1 MSGEP
6 RVVVVGGGLAAVR
19 TAQTLRDLG
28 HSGELRILSAED
40 EAPYDRPPLSKGH
53 LSGALPDGKLAL
65 LPPERYAE
73 LDIGVELGREIVELD
88 AHARTVA
95 SADGSEWG
103 YDRLVVAT
111 GARARSLPVV
121 ADRPG
126 AGPLRTAADSRRLA
140 TAIRGGGR
148 IVVVGGGFIGLE
160 VAATARTAGCPVTVV
175 EMQPAP
181 LLGAVGAEV
190 AGWLQAR
197 HEASGVTFR
206 CGVGVTAAGESPDGA
221 ERLELSDGTVLT
233 ADAVVVGVGV
243 VRDVG
248 WLADAGLETADGLVC
263 DEHGRT
269 SRSDVFA
276 VGDVACRRRD
286 DALVPIAH
294 WTAAGTSARRA
305 AHALLGR
312 AVPDLPDDAFF
323 WSDQFGLRIQ
333 CAGAVEADSEL
344 VVVAGDMA
352 GDSFV
357 AQFRS
362 GGETTGVLAVNDAR
376 RFLQNRKALRTPVE
390 TTL

>member
-1 MSGEP
+1 MTAEP
-6 RVVVVGGGLAAVR
+6 RVVVVGGGLGAVR
-19 TAQTLRDLG
+19 TAQTVRDLG
-28 HSGELRILSAED
+28 HTGELRILSAEH
-40 EAPYDRPPLSKGH
+40 ETPYDRPPLSKDH
-53 LSGALPDGKLAL
+53 LSGALPDSGLAL
-65 LPPERYAE
+65 IPHETYTE
-73 LDIGVELGREIVELD
+73 LGIGLELGREIVGLD
-88 AHARTVA
+88 ADARVLTA
-95 SADGSEWG
+95 ADGSDWS

-111 GARARSLPVV
+111 GARARPLPVL

-126 AGPLRTAADSRRLA
+126 AGPLRTADDSRRLA
-140 TAIRGGGR
+140 GAIRAGGR

-175 EMQPAP
+175 EMQSAP
-181 LLGAVGAEV
+181 LLGAVGSDV

-197 HEASGVTFR
+197 HEAAGVVFH
-206 CGVGVTAAGESPDGA
+206 CGVGVTAAGESSDGA

-269 SRSDVFA
+269 SRPDVFA

-286 DALVPIAH
+286 TVLAPIAH

-305 AHALLGR
+305 AHALLGLD
-312 AVPDLPDDAFF
+312 VPDLPDDAFF

-333 CAGAVEADSEL
+333 CAGAVAPDSEL
-344 VVVAGDMA
+344 VVVAGDMT
-352 GDSFV
+352 GNSFV

-362 GGETTGVLAVNDAR
+362 AGEMTGVIAVNDPR
-376 RFLQNRKALRTPVE
+376 QFLRNRKALRKPAE
-390 TTL
+390 AAP